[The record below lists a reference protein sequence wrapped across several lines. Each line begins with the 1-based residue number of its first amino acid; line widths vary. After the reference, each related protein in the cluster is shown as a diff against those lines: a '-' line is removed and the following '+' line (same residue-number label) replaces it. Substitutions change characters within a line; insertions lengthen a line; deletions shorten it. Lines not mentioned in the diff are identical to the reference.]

1 MNKIIF
7 FFLFVLLLIIPN
19 TIDENFEEG
28 FNFFELVTDIKNK
41 VLTSF
46 IEQKVEIKLTTE
58 QLELINESNA
68 ELTRISEESAM
79 QIALDLDT
87 FLRDNIR

>member
-7 FFLFVLLLIIPN
+7 FFLFVLLLIFPN

-68 ELTRISEESAM
+68 ELTRISEELV
-79 QIALDLDT
+79 Q
-87 FLRDNIR
+87 